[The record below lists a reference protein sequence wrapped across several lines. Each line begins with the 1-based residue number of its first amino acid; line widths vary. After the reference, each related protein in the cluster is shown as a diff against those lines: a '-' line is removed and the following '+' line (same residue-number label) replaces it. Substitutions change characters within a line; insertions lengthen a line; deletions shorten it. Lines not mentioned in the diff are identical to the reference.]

1 MKIKDIIFEKYN
13 LYFKK
18 IQDLKKK
25 IFHKNNV
32 ESQLKTFFFDI
43 ESINNLIIKNCDKM
57 INFLYEIEEKEKS
70 ISEIEIGFLVP
81 IHDLIQEIIRYKKD
95 ISLNFNDLKKFLK
108 ENIKDNKNIDTIVNK
123 KNTEI
128 FIHTLKIKIFEI
140 NESFYKALKFDEITD
155 ILALNQN
162 LVENITGLDKNN
174 NIINSDKIFNQDET
188 MISLYFFFKKKI
200 DKFQKDISI

>member
-95 ISLNFNDLKKFLK
+95 ISLNLNDLKKFLK
-108 ENIKDNKNIDTIVNK
+108 ENIKDNKNIDIIINK

-140 NESFYKALKFDEITD
+140 NESFYKALKFDKITD

>member
-25 IFHKNNV
+25 IFYKNNV

-108 ENIKDNKNIDTIVNK
+108 ENIKDNKNIDIIINK